1 MSTSGT
7 PGRPLHRARRRLDR
21 RWSHRLWWL
30 VGGFL
35 VCLGALAGAFG
46 TVAWLTVLCAP
57 SLPAMLLGVLALGVA
72 PVLGGGAVLWTGL
85 SILETQASRARVLR
99 LPESSI
105 VEAARSGG
113 TAAMIAQRLGIGDEE
128 EITRRLDDLVARDVL
143 VLDVTRDGE
152 LLYQPRR
159 PV

>member
-1 MSTSGT
+1 M
-7 PGRPLHRARRRLDR
+7 
-21 RWSHRLWWL
+21 WWL
-30 VGGFL
+30 FGGFL

-57 SLPAMLLGVLALGVA
+57 SLPRMLLGVLGLGVA

-85 SILETQASRARVLR
+85 SILEMQASRARVHAV
-99 LPESSI
+99 PEQHLI
-105 VEAARSGG
+105 DAARGG
-113 TAAMIAQRLGIGDEE
+113 ATSPAIAQRLGLGDVQ

-143 VLDVTRDGE
+143 VLDLTRDGE

-159 PV
+159 LV

>member
-7 PGRPLHRARRRLDR
+7 QVRPFGGARRRLDR

-30 VGGFL
+30 FGGFL

-57 SLPAMLLGVLALGVA
+57 SLPRMLLGVLGLGVA

-85 SILETQASRARVLR
+85 SILEGQASRARVHA
-99 LPESSI
+99 LPDQQL
-105 VEAARSGG
+105 VDATRGG
-113 TAAMIAQRLGIGDEE
+113 ATSQTIAQRLGVGDVHEV
-128 EITRRLDDLVARDVL
+128 TRRLDELVAREIL
-143 VLDVTRDGE
+143 VLDLTRDGE

-159 PV
+159 LV